1 MRIHEIIVEQQINEG
16 ISDVVNRTLDK
27 IFGPAGEPLQ
37 PGEFER
43 KVGKIAANPTN
54 KELKAQVAKY
64 LEQAEIDR
72 AAEELAWKNKTT
84 VEKTKYYLMVI
95 AAMVL
100 SVVNPRALGRALG
113 DLIYIIIK
121 AIINALLKRSA

>member
-1 MRIHEIIVEQQINEG
+1 MRAQEFIVEQQLDEG

-27 IFGPAGEPLQ
+27 IFGPAGEPMQ

-54 KELKAQVAKY
+54 KELQAFVAKY
-64 LEQAEIDR
+64 LEQAEIER
-72 AAEELAWKNKTT
+72 AAEELAWKNTTT
-84 VEKTKYYLMVI
+84 VEKIKHYLMVI
-95 AAMVL
+95 AAVVL
-100 SVVNPRALGRALG
+100 SRVNPRALGRALG

-121 AIINALLKRSA
+121 AIINALLKRS

>member
-1 MRIHEIIVEQQINEG
+1 MRAQEFIVEQQLDEG

-27 IFGPAGEPLQ
+27 IFGPAGEPMQ

-54 KELKAQVAKY
+54 KELQAFVAKY
-64 LEQAEIDR
+64 LEQANIEQ
-72 AAEELAWKNKTT
+72 AAEALAWKNKTT
-84 VEKTKYYLMVI
+84 VEKIKHYLMVI
-95 AAMVL
+95 AAMVF
-100 SVVNPRALGRALG
+100 SVVDPKALGRALG

-121 AIINALLKRSA
+121 AIINALLKRS

>member
-1 MRIHEIIVEQQINEG
+1 MRIYEIIVEQQVDEG

-27 IFGPAGEPLQ
+27 IFGPAGEPMQ

-54 KELKAQVAKY
+54 KELQAFVAKY
-64 LEQAEIDR
+64 LEQANIEQ
-72 AAEELAWKNKTT
+72 AAEALAWKNKTT
-84 VEKTKYYLMVI
+84 VEKIKHYLMVI
-95 AAMVL
+95 AAMVF
-100 SVVNPRALGRALG
+100 SVVDPKALGRALG

-121 AIINALLKRSA
+121 AIINALLKRS

>member
-1 MRIHEIIVEQQINEG
+1 MRIHELLVEQNLNEG

-27 IFGPAGEPLQ
+27 IFGPAGEPMQ

-43 KVGKIAANPTN
+43 RVGKIPSSPTTQ
-54 KELKAQVAKY
+54 EMKAQVAKY

-84 VEKTKYYLMVI
+84 VEKIKHYLMQI
-95 AAMVL
+95 AAVVL
-100 SVVNPRALGRALG
+100 TRINPKLLGRALG
-113 DLIYIIIK
+113 NLIYIIIK
-121 AIINALLKRSA
+121 AIIEALLKRG

>member
-1 MRIHEIIVEQQINEG
+1 MRIHEIVVEQNLNEG

-27 IFGPAGEPLQ
+27 IFGPASEPMQ

-43 KVGKIAANPTN
+43 RVGKIPSSPTTQ
-54 KELKAQVAKY
+54 EMKAQVAKY

-84 VEKTKYYLMVI
+84 VEKIKHYLMQI
-95 AAMVL
+95 AAVVL
-100 SVVNPRALGRALG
+100 TRINPKLLGRALG
-113 DLIYIIIK
+113 NLIYIIIK
-121 AIINALLKRSA
+121 AIIEALLKRG